1 MKNSMGQSE
10 QSIAQVD
17 VELKTSG
24 KKKKFRKID
33 VELMRKHFSYNP
45 ENGRITHKFRVIDR
59 ALDARFNKKFAGTL
73 ADTFIRPTGYRVVGL
88 FHDYTSAHRIAW
100 AIYYGECAGGFE
112 IDHINRDKSDN
123 RICNLRLATRSQNSM
138 NVAAQKN
145 NSSKLKGAHWNSR
158 TGKYRSKI
166 MLNGKEHFL
175 GYFTTAE
182 EASAAYAEASKKLHG
197 EFGRVK

>member
-1 MKNSMGQSE
+1 VKNSMGQSAP
-10 QSIAQVD
+10 STAQASA
-17 VELKTSG
+17 ELKNSG
-24 KKKKFRKID
+24 KKKKFREID
-33 VELMRKHFSYNP
+33 VELMRKHFSYNS
-45 ENGRITHKFRVIDR
+45 ETGRITHKPRDLDR
-59 ALDARFNKKFAGTL
+59 PLNSRFNNKFAGTF
-73 ADTFIRPTGYRVVGL
+73 ADDYTRPTGYRIIGL
-88 FHDYTSAHRIAW
+88 FHNYTSAHRVAW
-100 AIYYGECAGGFE
+100 AIYYGKCPGNFE

-138 NVAAQKN
+138 NVPAQKN